1 MAHWDYQLF
10 TYFNGFAGSNHVL
23 DVTMIFIARWGI
35 FLYLLLLVWLCM
47 KTEKRTD
54 RRLKL
59 IVRTGLAAAAALAI
73 NQGIGLIY
81 FRPRPFVSYQ
91 VNLLVKR
98 TADAK

>member
-10 TYFNGFAGSNHVL
+10 TYFNGFAGSNRIL
-23 DVTMIFIARWGI
+23 DVSMIFIARWGI

-59 IVRTGLAAAAALAI
+59 IVRTGLAAAAALG
-73 NQGIGLIY
+73 NQPDGWLGL
-81 FRPRPFVSYQ
+81 FSSPALCLPPG
-91 VNLLVKR
+91 
-98 TADAK
+98 